1 MVGLSGR
8 SIEDGVRGRQFRK
21 ALTAAVAY
29 YSEDKTM
36 EAIARELDVSR
47 STVSRLLAHAREV
60 GLVEIKVAR
69 PELRA
74 TAIERRLQA
83 TYGVEATVVTV
94 PEGTGP
100 EERHARTAA
109 YAAEHLREVVGH
121 DTVLAVA
128 WGTMVNAISYRL
140 KPKTITNCKLVQ
152 LNGIG
157 HGSGIGVHYA
167 HAMMNRYA
175 EAFRANVQQFPAPIF
190 FDSPQLKRL
199 SSAESIFS
207 HVRQLGEKAGVML
220 FSVGTVST
228 GVPSSPHLYG
238 SFLTDQDFAQLEQ
251 DGAVG
256 DIGTTFFDEKGD
268 CSAIRINDRST
279 GPDLAK
285 MKHIPHRICVVSGT
299 HKAEAVQGA
308 LRGGHISELIID
320 EVTALELLEPPTE
333 A

>member
-1 MVGLSGR
+1 MTAISGQATEGGAR
-8 SIEDGVRGRQFRK
+8 ARQYRK
-21 ALTAAVAY
+21 ALAAAVAY
-29 YSEDKTM
+29 YSEEKTM

-47 STVSRLLAHAREV
+47 STVSRLLAHARDV
-60 GLVEIKVAR
+60 GIIEIKVAR

-74 TAIERRLQA
+74 TAIENRLKQ

-94 PEGTGP
+94 PEETNA
-100 EERHARTAA
+100 EERYARTAA
-109 YAAEHLREVVGH
+109 YAAEHLHTVVGH
-121 DTVLAVA
+121 DTVLAIA

-140 KPKTITNCKLVQ
+140 KMKAVTNCKLVQ

-167 HAMMNRYA
+167 HAMMNRYG

-199 SSAESIFS
+199 STSERIFA
-207 HVRQLGEKAGVML
+207 HVRQLGEKAGVLL
-220 FSVGTVST
+220 FSIGTVST

-238 SFLTDQDFAQLEQ
+238 SFLTDRDFAQLEE

-256 DIGTTFFDEKGD
+256 DIGTTFFDEQGEYR
-268 CSAIRINDRST
+268 AIRINDRST
-279 GPDLAK
+279 GPDLEK
-285 MKHIPHRICVVSGT
+285 MKHISHRICVVSGT
-299 HKAEAVQGA
+299 HKTEALAAA

-320 EVTALELLEPPTE
+320 EVTAQGLFAADDL
-333 A
+333 

>member
-1 MVGLSGR
+1 MTGISAH
-8 SIEDGVRGRQFRK
+8 SIEDGTRGRQFRK
-21 ALTAAVAY
+21 ALSAAVAY

-47 STVSRLLAHAREV
+47 STVSRLLAHARDV

-74 TAIERRLQA
+74 TGIERRLWTA
-83 TYGVEATVVTV
+83 YGVDATVVTM
-94 PEGTGP
+94 PEGTSP
-100 EERHARTAA
+100 EERHARTAD
-109 YAAEHLREVVGH
+109 YAAEHLHTVVGH
-121 DTVLAVA
+121 DTVLAIA
-128 WGTMVNAISYRL
+128 WGTMVNTISYRL
-140 KPKTITNCKLVQ
+140 KPKVVTNCKLVQ

-190 FDSPQLKRL
+190 FDSAELKRM
-199 SSAESIFS
+199 SMAESIFS

-220 FSVGTVST
+220 FSVGTVTT

-238 SFLTDQDFAQLEQ
+238 SFLTDRDFAQLEG

-256 DIGTTFFDEKGD
+256 DIGTTFFDEQGEYRG
-268 CSAIRINDRST
+268 IRINDRST

-285 MKHIPHRICVVSGT
+285 MKHISHRICVVSGT
-299 HKAEAVQGA
+299 HKTEAVRGA

-320 EVTALELLEPPTE
+320 EVTAQDLIAAEGR
-333 A
+333 

>member
-1 MVGLSGR
+1 MTIS
-8 SIEDGVRGRQFRK
+8 SAPTDDGARGRQFR
-21 ALTAAVAY
+21 AAMAAAVAY

-47 STVSRLLAHAREV
+47 STVSRLLAHARDV
-60 GLVEIKVAR
+60 GIVEIKVAR

-74 TAIERRLQA
+74 TAIERRLWTA
-83 TYGVEATVVTV
+83 YGVEATVVTM
-94 PEGTGP
+94 PEGTGA

-121 DTVLAVA
+121 DTVLSIA

-140 KPKTITNCKLVQ
+140 KPKAVTNCKLVQ

-167 HAMMNRYA
+167 HAMMNRYG

-190 FDSPQLKRL
+190 FDSSQLKRL
-199 SSAESIFS
+199 ATAERIFT
-207 HVRQLGEKAGVML
+207 HTRQLGEKAGVML
-220 FSVGTVST
+220 FSIGTVST
-228 GVPSSPHLYG
+228 GVPSTPHLYG
-238 SFLTDQDFAQLEQ
+238 SFLTENDFAQLEE

-256 DIGTTFFDEKGD
+256 DIGTTFFDENGEYR
-268 CSAIRINDRST
+268 AIRINDRST
-279 GPDLAK
+279 GPDLAR

-299 HKAEAVQGA
+299 QKTEAVKGA

-320 EVTALELLEPPTE
+320 EVTALGIFAPDSL
-333 A
+333 